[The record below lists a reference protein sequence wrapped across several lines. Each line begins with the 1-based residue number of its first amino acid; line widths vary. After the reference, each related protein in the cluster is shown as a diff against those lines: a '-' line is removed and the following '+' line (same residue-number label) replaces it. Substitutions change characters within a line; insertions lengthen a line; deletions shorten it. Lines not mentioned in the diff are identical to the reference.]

1 MPVSFSPW
9 LVALSITLAIQG
21 SYVGSSLAVQVA
33 QAAGSRRRILL
44 AAAATSLAL
53 AVWTMHF
60 VGMLAERSPF
70 PVDYLVLPTLISFLV
85 CVIVVGFALLAASAG
100 PATLARLGSAA
111 AVMGL
116 GIVAMHYIGMQSLA
130 ACAEMVNSPSLVLA
144 AVAVAIAA
152 SGLALWL
159 AFGRSSQ
166 RLPFSATALG
176 LAISGMHYT
185 AVSGLSLYP
194 TGAIPAAHSVM
205 SPDFL
210 AVVVA
215 FVAFV
220 VSGCFL
226 LLLVPDRSGKSASDQ
241 AEAPTHP
248 SSWTEPQP
256 ETVAEPPSSAAEPV
270 VAAFATFA
278 PQGGVGGPPKKA
290 ASHIPVERNGLT
302 SYLPA
307 ELIAAVRADAHY
319 TQVFDGERSHFCALS
334 IGEIEHRLD
343 PQRFMRV
350 HRSYIVNIERV
361 EFAKF
366 TGDAGVLELA
376 AREAYSV
383 PVSRSRIRPVKAR
396 LSVTRSAAE

>member
-1 MPVSFSPW
+1 MPVSYSPW

-21 SYVGSSLAVQVA
+21 SYVGLSLAVQVA
-33 QAAGSRRRILL
+33 QAGGSRRRILL
-44 AAAATSLAL
+44 AASATSLAL

-130 ACAEMVNSPSLVLA
+130 ACAEMVNSPDLVLA

-159 AFGRSSQ
+159 AFGRSSH

-194 TGAIPAAHSVM
+194 TGAVPAARSVM

-215 FVAFV
+215 FVAFL

-226 LLLVPDRSGKSASDQ
+226 LLLVPDRSGKSATDRST
-241 AEAPTHP
+241 AP
-248 SSWTEPQP
+248 
-256 ETVAEPPSSAAEPV
+256 PV
-270 VAAFATFA
+270 H
-278 PQGGVGGPPKKA
+278 
-290 ASHIPVERNGLT
+290 AS
-302 SYLPA
+302 PA
-307 ELIAAVRADAHY
+307 ELQPDIDA
-319 TQVFDGERSHFCALS
+319 ELS
-334 IGEIEHRLD
+334 T
-343 PQRFMRV
+343 
-350 HRSYIVNIERV
+350 S
-361 EFAKF
+361 
-366 TGDAGVLELA
+366 A
-376 AREAYSV
+376 ARTGGRRLRHVCATGRRRRNAEEDGKSH
-383 PVSRSRIRPVKAR
+383 SHRTERIDQLRSRRIDRSGPSRRALYASVRRRAVAFLRLVDRRDRAKARPAAFHARTPKLYREYRACRSRPVQRRCRRAR
-396 LSVTRSAAE
+396 TRCAGSVQRSR